1 MDFLDSIESAN
12 SERKKGSSGAD
23 GAAGADGGEPQ
34 QRSSGEKSG
43 SAKQIEAARNI
54 LGSVR
59 PEKKALKGLNIFG
72 KNKKKKNADKGEQ
85 SVKGMEMRALGS
97 IVAPATKQAKDG
109 GAKSP
114 PAASQFDA
122 ARAAPAMDDVP
133 ADFDWSD
140 SENEAVFKPK
150 GKSIFKTLKKK
161 GKKEQNEA
169 ENGDGENAD
178 KSPSQSPKKGKNNL
192 FKKKNK
198 KEKALANKFEASIKA
213 EAEAKAAELKEE
225 LKVEE
230 FKIEDFKLEEDKVDE
245 PVVPAEPRV
254 EEADEI

>member
-1 MDFLDSIESAN
+1 
-12 SERKKGSSGAD
+12 
-23 GAAGADGGEPQ
+23 
-34 QRSSGEKSG
+34 
-43 SAKQIEAARNI
+43 
-54 LGSVR
+54 
-59 PEKKALKGLNIFG
+59 
-72 KNKKKKNADKGEQ
+72 
-85 SVKGMEMRALGS
+85 
-97 IVAPATKQAKDG
+97 
-109 GAKSP
+109 
-114 PAASQFDA
+114 
-122 ARAAPAMDDVP
+122 MDDVP

-140 SENEAVFKPK
+140 SENEAQFKPK

-169 ENGDGENAD
+169 ENAGGENAD

-213 EAEAKAAELKEE
+213 EADAKAAALKEE

-245 PVVPAEPRV
+245 PVLPAEPRV
-254 EEADEI
+254 EEADEIKSSAEALPPAKDTSREESKREAIQSAAVEPKKEVTEIFEES